1 MNDLEFLGE
10 IEETS
15 GLAVSEKYKIDTLDV
30 LNVVVKERY
39 KPKSK
44 DDKSQSEDQWK
55 TISYHPNIELAFK
68 SIVDREINLTINKGL
83 EAVISRIE
91 ELKGFKNKNSC
102 R

>member
-10 IEETS
+10 TQETS
-15 GLAVSEKYKIDTLDV
+15 GLRVSDNYKIETADA

-39 KPKSK
+39 KPKLK

-68 SIVDREINLTINKGL
+68 SIVDREINLTANNGL
-83 EAVISRIE
+83 EVVVARIE
-91 ELKGFKNKNSC
+91 ELKTFKNKISC